1 MAPKKA
7 AEKKAAAPAKKEAS
21 KTAEDKSHGSASP
34 ASHSVAESSS
44 KHDVSSIE
52 GSTDFEAGVLF
63 SR

>member
-7 AEKKAAAPAKKEAS
+7 PEKKAAAPAKKEAS
-21 KTAEDKSHGSASP
+21 KPDDKSHGSASP
-34 ASHSVAESSS
+34 ASHSIAESSS